1 MPNQA
6 ASATEARKNAASTK
20 PPGNTPANS
29 ASTATAPGHPQD
41 LGKIYA
47 DVAQR
52 ATKLITAYMQRQI
65 AKGVTP
71 PADDLG
77 VVQAFTDMFA
87 NIIANPQKLAQAQ
100 MGLAWDYFSLWQQA
114 MLRAMGSDT
123 QPLATPPKGDN
134 RFKDAQWDE
143 NFLFDFIKQSYLVTA
158 RHIYDMVHNVEGL
171 DAHEQQKVNFFTH
184 QFVDALSPSNFALT
198 NPAVVRETLDTHG
211 QNLLNGFNNLLRD
224 LEAGDGQLRI
234 KMADPEAF
242 KLGENVG
249 ATPGKVVFQNELI
262 QLLQFEPT
270 TPQQFKRPLL
280 IIPPWIN
287 KYYILDLRPANSFIK
302 WATDQGH
309 SVFVISWVNP
319 DERLAEKD
327 FSSYLEE
334 GSLAAIDAVCR
345 QTGERELNLIGYCL
359 GGTLLAS
366 TLGYMAVKKDPRIVS
381 ATFFVT
387 MLDFSEPGELGVF
400 IDDKQLD
407 SLDKK
412 MQAHGYLDGSEMAG
426 SFNLLRANDLIW
438 SFVVNNY
445 LMGKQPFPFDLLYW
459 NSDSTRMPRKM
470 HSEYLRNM
478 YLNNLL
484 KKPGGITLLDT
495 PIDLAKITTPSYF
508 ISTIEDHIAPW
519 KSTYLGAGLLGGPVR
534 FVLGGSGH
542 IAGIV
547 NPPSAGKYGY
557 WTNGG
562 KTGGKKKSLPESA
575 DEWFSGAEKHEGSW
589 WNDWQAWITQLNAE
603 QVPARDPAKGK
614 LKILEDAPGSYAKL
628 RLDTLK
634 KA

>member
-412 MQAHGYLDGSEMAG
+412 MQARGYLDGSEMAG

-478 YLNNLL
+478 YLNNRL
-484 KKPGGITLLDT
+484 KEPGGITLLDT

>member
-6 ASATEARKNAASTK
+6 TSATEARKNAASTK
-20 PPGNTPANS
+20 PPGNNPANS
-29 ASTATAPGHPQD
+29 TSTATALGHPQD

-47 DVAQR
+47 DVALR

-65 AKGVTP
+65 AKGITP

-77 VVQAFTDMFA
+77 VIQAFTDMFA
-87 NIIANPQKLAQAQ
+87 NIITHPQKLAQAQ

-134 RFKDAQWDE
+134 RFKDAQWNE
-143 NFLFDFIKQSYLVTA
+143 SFLFDFIKQSYLVTA
-158 RHIYDMVHNVEGL
+158 RHIYDTVHNVEGL

-234 KMADPEAF
+234 KMTDPEAF
-242 KLGENVG
+242 NLGENVG
-249 ATPGKVVFQNELI
+249 STPGKVIFQNELI

-345 QTGERELNLIGYCL
+345 QTGEQELNLIGYCL

-400 IDDKQLD
+400 IDDKQLN

-412 MQAHGYLDGSEMAG
+412 MQARGYLDGSEMAG
-426 SFNLLRANDLIW
+426 AFNLLRANDLIW

-470 HSEYLRNM
+470 HSEYLHNM
-478 YLNNLL
+478 YLKNLL
-484 KKPGGITLLDT
+484 KEPGGITLLDT
-495 PIDLAKITTPSYF
+495 PIDLAKIITPSYF

-557 WTNGG
+557 WTNEG
-562 KTGGKKKSLPESA
+562 KTSGKKKSLPKSA
-575 DEWFSGAEKHEGSW
+575 DEWFSCAEKHEGSW

-603 QVPARDPAKGK
+603 QVPARDPVKGK

>member
-366 TLGYMAVKKDPRIVS
+366 TLGYMAVKKDPRIIS

-412 MQAHGYLDGSEMAG
+412 MQARGYLDGSEMAG

>member
-412 MQAHGYLDGSEMAG
+412 MQARGYLDGSEMAG

-484 KKPGGITLLDT
+484 KEPGGITLLDT